1 MIYLPDTNAISVFL
15 RGQDD
20 RLNRRMTEH
29 WEELRLS
36 TIVIAER
43 EYGIIRHKSGQRYKE
58 RFEGMVRLLP
68 QVDFNRTDASQY
80 AVIRTKLESVGRGIG
95 PMDTLIAAQAL
106 RLGATVVTHNLAE
119 FKRVPK
125 LKVVNWQTSSP
136 K

>member
-15 RGQDD
+15 RGQDAQ
-20 RLNRRMTEH
+20 LNQLMTEN
-29 WEELRLS
+29 WEDLRLS

-43 EYGIIRHKSGQRYKE
+43 EYGIIRHKSGQRYRD
-58 RFEGMVRLLP
+58 RFEGMVKLLP
-68 QVDFNRTDASQY
+68 QIDFNREDATQY
-80 AVIRTKLESVGRGIG
+80 ASIRTKLERVGRGIG

-125 LKVVNWQTSSP
+125 LKVVDWQTTSA
-136 K
+136 